1 MPSPDPQT
9 PMNWLRIHIELENS
23 DPSPV
28 EEALLKLGAVS
39 IELSD
44 AADDQTS
51 LGILE
56 PAPGST
62 PLWPMLRISALFDDS
77 IDATAISLAVAGAI
91 DADPLPTMRFEPV
104 ADQDWIENWR
114 QTLQPM
120 KFGRNLWI
128 CPAGSTCPEPGATL
142 IELDPGLAFGTGSHP
157 TTALC
162 LDWLANSDDRA
173 GTVLD
178 YGCGSGILSIAALVL
193 GADHVLAVDFDEQAL
208 RATHD
213 NCERNHVTDRLK
225 ISRPA
230 AAHGDP
236 GSGRTF
242 DRIVANILSGT
253 LIELAAEL
261 QSFSHTGT
269 RIALS
274 GILTDQSDD
283 VTAAYRPWVEFE
295 PPIERDGWTL
305 LSGTVVAA

>member
-1 MPSPDPQT
+1 MH
-9 PMNWLRIHIELENS
+9 WLRVHIELEDSN
-23 DPSPV
+23 PAPV
-28 EEALLKLGAVS
+28 EEALLGLGAVS

-62 PLWPMLRISALFDDS
+62 PLWPTLRISALFDGTTDN
-77 IDATAISLAVAGAI
+77 TAIRLAVAGAI
-91 DADPLPTMRFEPV
+91 DADPMPTLHFEPV
-104 ADQDWIENWR
+104 ADQDWIGNWR

-128 CPAGSTCPEPGATL
+128 CPTGSTSPEPGTTV

-162 LDWLANSDDRA
+162 LDWLANSNDRT

-193 GADHVLAVDFDEQAL
+193 GASRVLAVDLDEQAL

-213 NCERNHVTDRLK
+213 NAVRNHVAAHLE
-225 ISRPA
+225 ISQPE

-236 GSGRTF
+236 GCRPAF

-253 LIELAAEL
+253 LVELADEL
-261 QSFSHTGT
+261 RSFGHTGT

-274 GILTDQSDD
+274 GILTDQ
-283 VTAAYRPWVEFE
+283 VHYVAAAYRPWVDFE
-295 PPIERDGWTL
+295 PPIERDDWAL
-305 LSGTVVAA
+305 LTGTVVAA

>member
-1 MPSPDPQT
+1 
-9 PMNWLRIHIELENS
+9 MNWLRVHIDLERI

-28 EEALLKLGAVS
+28 EQALVGLGAAS

-44 AADDQTS
+44 AADKPM
-51 LGILE
+51 LE
-56 PAPGST
+56 PAPGT
-62 PLWPMLRISALFDDS
+62 MPLWPTLRISALFDAA
-77 IDATAISLAVAGAI
+77 IDATAIRLAVAGAI
-91 DADPLPTMRFEPV
+91 GAIPIPTMRFESV

-114 QTLQPM
+114 QSLQPM
-120 KFGRNLWI
+120 RFGRNLWI
-128 CPAGSTCPEPGATL
+128 CPTGSTCPEPDGIA

-162 LDWLANSDDRA
+162 LDWLANSDHHD

-193 GADHVLAVDFDEQAL
+193 GAERVLGVDLDEQAL

-213 NCERNHVTDRLK
+213 NADRNHVTERLD
-225 ISRPA
+225 ITRPEA
-230 AAHGDP
+230 A
-236 GSGRTF
+236 SNKEKF

-261 QSFSHTGT
+261 RGFSRTGT

-274 GILTDQSDD
+274 GILTDQKKS

-295 PPIERDGWTL
+295 PPIERDNWVL
-305 LSGTVVAA
+305 LSGTVVA

>member
-1 MPSPDPQT
+1 
-9 PMNWLRIHIELENS
+9 MNWLRIHIELEHN
-23 DPSPV
+23 DPKPV
-28 EEALLKLGAVS
+28 EQALLDLGAVS
-39 IELSD
+39 IEFSD
-44 AADDQTS
+44 AADDRTS
-51 LGILE
+51 VGILE

-62 PLWPMLRISALFDDS
+62 PLWPTLRISALFNDTIDD
-77 IDATAISLAVAGAI
+77 TAIRLAVAGAI
-91 DADPLPTMRFEPV
+91 DADPMPTLHFEPV
-104 ADQDWIENWR
+104 TEQDWIKNWR

-128 CPAGSTCPEPGATL
+128 CPTGSACPAPGATI

-162 LDWLANSDDRA
+162 LDWLANSDNRT

-193 GADHVLAVDFDEQAL
+193 GADHVLGIDLDEQAL
-208 RATHD
+208 RATH
-213 NCERNHVTDRLK
+213 NNAERNHVTDRLE

-236 GSGRTF
+236 GGGRTF

-253 LIELAAEL
+253 LIELAAKL

-274 GILTDQSDD
+274 GILTDQSND

-295 PPIERDGWTL
+295 PPIERDGWAL